1 MAIPSLEMYLLMRRS
16 AALLLAVLLLA
27 MAAVPAEAATVQRVF
42 SAPMGTSGFNGLVKI
57 TAYTDGSGHVDYA
70 LKNLRKV
77 ATYRVEIRRQSCA
90 NLGSVVTAIT
100 PVKTGSLGKATLG
113 RSISTTNMSRIWQ
126 ANWSTMLSVRL
137 VSGTSIR
144 CGNLVFPRASRVTVP
159 AYSIDLPVVRAP
171 SGYPYCNV
179 AMYLS
184 SSRKAAQDVFGQ
196 PGEGRATYIYAHA
209 RDHMFGPIYNL
220 AMVDHTPNKMLG
232 MVIQIY
238 TSWNRL
244 YLYEVR
250 SVRLHITSLDN
261 AMSRGKEEVW
271 LQTSEGPH
279 GTPGKTQ
286 VIGRFLSVEDS
297 TKKEAQPKPKP
308 VVCG

>member
-1 MAIPSLEMYLLMRRS
+1 MPPILHTLTSRILP
-16 AALLLAVLLLA
+16 ALLTALGVVLITAGLLTYPDPTTAGTAVVPTPEIVDLPSDELPSASASPSPSISLAPGVTPA
-27 MAAVPAEAATVQRVF
+27 PTPAATKHPSGREWATRVVVPA
-42 SAPMGTSGFNGLVKI
+42 L
-57 TAYTDGSGHVDYA
+57 D
-70 LKNLRKV
+70 
-77 ATYRVEIRRQSCA
+77 
-90 NLGSVVTAIT
+90 
-100 PVKTGSLGKATLG
+100 
-113 RSISTTNMSRIWQ
+113 
-126 ANWSTMLSVRL
+126 
-137 VSGTSIR
+137 
-144 CGNLVFPRASRVTVP
+144 
-159 AYSIDLPVVRAP
+159 IDLPVI
-171 SGYPYCNV
+171 SGNDSYPYCNV

-286 VIGRFLSVEDS
+286 VIGRFLSVQDA
-297 TKKEAQPKPKP
+297 TKKDAQPKPKP
-308 VVCG
+308 IRCG